1 MIDGYLALEPWF
13 YARKTCLGTF
23 VCGGD
28 CLAHGLYSLKLH
40 AFKFEEKPLCRKAK
54 EIEEKSSTDGE
65 GGSVGNDETVVTID
79 GKTYSNANSIIIS
92 SKAAVYVIDGKKCDK
107 EALTKIKPES
117 IASMTVYKAGCKEAV
132 ELSGRKDV
140 AVIKVVTK

>member
-1 MIDGYLALEPWF
+1 MTEQEFGNIAREHNGRLKALARRF
-13 YARKTCLGTF
+13 IR
-23 VCGGD
+23 
-28 CLAHGLYSLKLH
+28 
-40 AFKFEEKPLCRKAK
+40 
-54 EIEEKSSTDGE
+54 
-65 GGSVGNDETVVTID
+65 
-79 GKTYSNANSIIIS
+79 
-92 SKAAVYVIDGKKCDK
+92 AADMAIDGKKCAK